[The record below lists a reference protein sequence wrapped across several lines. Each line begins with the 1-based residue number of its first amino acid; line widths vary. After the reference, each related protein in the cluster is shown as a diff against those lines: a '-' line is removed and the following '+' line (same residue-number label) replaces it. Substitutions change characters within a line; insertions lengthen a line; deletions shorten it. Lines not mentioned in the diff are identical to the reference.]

1 MLFNRETDY
10 ALRVIKNLHTDIPTS
25 ISSLAEGEFIS
36 EAIAYKVARKLDKGG
51 LVKSMRGSNGGYM
64 LTRPLTDIKLFD
76 VYQIMEPNSFV
87 NECLRGNSNC
97 PVNTGHSPCMIHAE
111 FCRVQNNLN
120 NDLKRRSLADIIAA
134 K

>member
-64 LTRPLTDIKLFD
+64 LTRPLTDI
-76 VYQIMEPNSFV
+76 I
-87 NECLRGNSNC
+87 
-97 PVNTGHSPCMIHAE
+97 
-111 FCRVQNNLN
+111 
-120 NDLKRRSLADIIAA
+120 RRISDNGT
-134 K
+134 